1 MMRINLRLIFRL
13 CDTDCN
19 FPLSNCP
26 EEMRRVQKVAVRG
39 VLVNTGLYLYLYLWL
54 LGGCLSIQG

>member
-1 MMRINLRLIFRL
+1 MMRINVRSIFRL

-54 LGGCLSIQG
+54 